1 MKPLPLVL
9 VVLLSCMAGAAGGYL
24 AARVTQPDAGTP
36 ALAMPEPKSRDEGL
50 AKPGAREAEL
60 AAKVETLERS
70 LDALHQDFAELRAGS
85 SRTAAIETVQPEK
98 APVDADAMAFAA
110 LHKSAIKAV
119 IEEDRA
125 EQVRKAEEE
134 RKQRALEVS
143 QQQAERTAKKLGM
156 DAGQTK
162 QLANFYEQRRTR
174 MEDLRTQMQ
183 NGGGD
188 PQAMRDTFQELRTWG
203 ETELTKTFGAD
214 LGAKIAE
221 EDRGN
226 FGRGFGGPGGGPG
239 GGGQGGGNNGGGRR
253 GRGGNGAGGG
263 AGATGGAPGNAG
275 PGGG

>member
-9 VVLLSCMAGAAGGYL
+9 LVLVSCVAGAAGGYL
-24 AARVTQPDAGTP
+24 AGRVAQPASASN
-36 ALAMPEPKSRDEGL
+36 ALTVPEPRLKED
-50 AKPGAREAEL
+50 AQPKPAPRESEL

-85 SRTAAIETVQPEK
+85 SRTAVVEPAKVEVTPQ
-98 APVDADAMAFAA
+98 DADTLAFAA
-110 LHKSAIKAV
+110 LHKNAIKAV

-125 EQVRKAEEE
+125 EQARKAEEE
-134 RKQRALEVS
+134 RKQRQLEVS
-143 QQQAERTAKKLGM
+143 QQQAERTAKKLGL

-183 NGGGD
+183 NGGSD

-203 ETELTKTFGAD
+203 ETELNKTFGAD

-226 FGRGFGGPGGGPG
+226 FGRGGFGGPG
-239 GGGQGGGNNGGGRR
+239 GGGQGGGNNNGGGRR
-253 GRGGNGAGGG
+253 GRGGNGTGGG